1 MTELTPKQ
9 ERFVEEYLID
19 SNATAAAKRAGYS
32 KKTAKET
39 GYENLT
45 KPHIAAAIE
54 SGRAVMRERC
64 AVTVENLTE
73 ELELARVKAMADDKG
88 ASAAVTAIMG
98 KAKLHGLVVD
108 RKELS
113 GGVHLTHEEAL
124 AEIEDD
130 EPVPVTR
137 PGIEAARQS

>member
-64 AVTVENLTE
+64 AVSVENLTD
-73 ELELARVKAMADDKG
+73 ELEDARVLAMGGDMP
-88 ASAAVTAIMG
+88 SAAVTAIMG

-113 GGVHLTHEEAL
+113 GGVHLTHDEAL
-124 AEIEDD
+124 DQLEGI
-130 EPVPVTR
+130 EPVPVTSM
-137 PGIEAARQS
+137 P

>member
-64 AVTVENLTE
+64 AVTVENLTD
-73 ELELARVKAMADDKG
+73 ELEDARVLAMGGDMP
-88 ASAAVTAIMG
+88 SAAVTAIMG

>member
-64 AVTVENLTE
+64 AVSVENLTD
-73 ELELARVKAMADDKG
+73 ELEDARVLAMGGDMP
-88 ASAAVTAIMG
+88 SAAVTAIMG
-98 KAKLHGLVVD
+98 KAKLHGLIVD

-113 GGVHLTHEEAL
+113 GGLTMTHEERL
-124 AEIEDD
+124 AELENDD
-130 EPVPVTR
+130 PVPVK
-137 PGIEAARQS
+137 

>member
-1 MTELTPKQ
+1 LTELTPKQ

-64 AVTVENLTE
+64 AVTVENLTD
-73 ELELARVKAMADDKG
+73 ELEDARVLAMGGDMP
-88 ASAAVTAIMG
+88 SAAVTAIMG